1 MSEFVDTLSSSEDR
15 TVEWKYTG
23 RFLQIGELLY
33 RNPVTK
39 QIQVVFEILLK
50 G

>member
-15 TVEWKYTG
+15 VVEWKYTG

-33 RNPVTK
+33 RNPITK
-39 QIQVVFEILLK
+39 QIQVTLEILFK
-50 G
+50 